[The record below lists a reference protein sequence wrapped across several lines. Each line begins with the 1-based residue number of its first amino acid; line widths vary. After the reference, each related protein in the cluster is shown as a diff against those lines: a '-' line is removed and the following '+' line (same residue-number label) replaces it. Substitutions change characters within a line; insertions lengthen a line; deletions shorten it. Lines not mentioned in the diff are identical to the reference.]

1 VHLEP
6 HLESNLEKAVKLYTD
21 EHQAYVYSAEKLG
34 LAHEIVNHL
43 SSYVRGRVH
52 TNGLENFWSL
62 LKERTEGNL
71 RFG

>member
-1 VHLEP
+1 MHLEP